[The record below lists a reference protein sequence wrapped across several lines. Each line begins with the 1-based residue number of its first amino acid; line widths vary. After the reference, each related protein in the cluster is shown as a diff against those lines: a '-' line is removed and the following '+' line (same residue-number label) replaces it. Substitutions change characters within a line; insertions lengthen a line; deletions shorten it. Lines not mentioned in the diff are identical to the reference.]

1 LYGNIEEEFED
12 MLLKVNEDGET
23 IEVAERSS
31 FKVFQRIY
39 LSLQE
44 DEIELANETFK
55 KIYNDLIALYNQE
68 NFTIE
73 NYLQQLDN
81 EYSQI
86 VTTILM
92 NEEKE
97 LLHNWETKQIYVKSK
112 HQSIAQYVT
121 ETIVSL
127 REYLINK
134 LIVEMMN
141 QIPESNEE
149 QIEEIKTNI
158 NDYNK
163 LKVYLTAKI
172 GRIRSTY
179 Y

>member
-1 LYGNIEEEFED
+1 
-12 MLLKVNEDGET
+12 MLLKVNEEGET

-97 LLHNWETKQIYVKSK
+97 LLHNSFLSFFIG
-112 HQSIAQYVT
+112 
-121 ETIVSL
+121 TI
-127 REYLINK
+127 
-134 LIVEMMN
+134 
-141 QIPESNEE
+141 
-149 QIEEIKTNI
+149 
-158 NDYNK
+158 
-163 LKVYLTAKI
+163 
-172 GRIRSTY
+172 
-179 Y
+179 